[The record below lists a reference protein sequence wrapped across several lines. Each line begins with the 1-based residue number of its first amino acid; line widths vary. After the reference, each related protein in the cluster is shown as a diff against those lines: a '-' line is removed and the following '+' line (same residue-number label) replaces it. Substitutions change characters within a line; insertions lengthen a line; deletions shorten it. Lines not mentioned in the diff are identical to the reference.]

1 MAAPKGNQNA
11 RTHGAY
17 TKRAGADAKITAE
30 DQPNNPLIIK
40 SPTIAET
47 IRALVAMNEQILK
60 WLAQN
65 RDATPAQVVLNAYR
79 LMADNTA
86 RLARILQKQEAQ
98 PDPALQWFE
107 EALERVQEETTLAIN
122 NCTEGERHTT

>member
-1 MAAPKGNQNA
+1 MPASKDNQNA
-11 RTHGAY
+11 RKHGAY
-17 TKRAGADAKITAE
+17 ARRVSKDTAE
-30 DQPNNPLIIK
+30 IGSNNPAETLIIK
-40 SPTIAET
+40 NPTLAET
-47 IRALVAMNEQILK
+47 IRALAQMNEQILT

-65 RDATPAQVVLNAYR
+65 RDATPAATVLNAYR

>member
-17 TKRAGADAKITAE
+17 ARRASTDAKITTE

-47 IRALVAMNEQILK
+47 IRALVALNEQILN
-60 WLAQN
+60 WLAHN

-122 NCTEGERHTT
+122 YCTEGERHTT